1 MGLCTKGSWLLLLL
15 AYASPTQ
22 SLHSVSIGSKTSV
35 LQAQMTNA
43 ALFDCRNDNE
53 TEAAASKAE
62 AQAKC
67 PLLKAY
73 EPSSSTF
80 RMNHES
86 SSEALDNRPMQW
98 LHVPKTGTTFANSV
112 VRLACSSSSNGD
124 EQSSTLPAYA
134 AIRTRLPP
142 RQDAGLMAY
151 FSHCFPAAMR
161 QCWGTQPAVPVGG
174 STRSKRKV
182 SSGNAADP
190 ATYRLHRAADP
201 HESLTNFQ
209 PAQVAYVMVSYG
221 LFSPKQCLFV
231 FDFLKCWC

>member
-15 AYASPTQ
+15 AHASSTQ
-22 SLHSVSIGSKTSV
+22 SLRSVSIGSKTSV
-35 LQAQMTNA
+35 LQAQMKNA

-53 TEAAASKAE
+53 TEAAASKFDGH
-62 AQAKC
+62 AKC
-67 PLLKAY
+67 PRLQAY

-80 RMNHES
+80 ILNHEGN
-86 SSEALDNRPMQW
+86 SEALDNRPLRW

-134 AIRTRLPP
+134 AIRSRLPP
-142 RQDAGLMAY
+142 RQDTGLMAY
-151 FSHCFPAAMR
+151 FSHCFPAVMC
-161 QCWGTQPAVPVGG
+161 QCWGTQPAVPGG
-174 STRSKRKV
+174 ATRSKRKV
-182 SSGNAADP
+182 SSVNAADP

-209 PAQVAYVMVSYG
+209 PAQVAHVMVSYG

-231 FDFLKCWC
+231 FDLLKCWC